1 MEQIIKRAGVDH
13 LDLIQRGKVTINS
26 ANLSQGML
34 TDDTVKFSISSN
46 SELDIKIN
54 DTVDV
59 LGNTYRINSL
69 PTFKKISNSSYAYEI
84 EAQGLM
90 YDLLR
95 CKFFNA
101 DATGFKTTTNF
112 PLIGNLEVFLTAIKN
127 NMSRFSV
134 LWEIGNFAETETKMM
149 TFGDDTCLS
158 ALQKICQEFKTDFWV
173 KSEGGKHK
181 IHTGQFGSTLPIEF
195 EYGKGKG
202 LYSLS
207 RSNVDNNGIV
217 NRLYVN
223 GGSQNIPA
231 GYRSFSDNL
240 KFSDAGYLEDT
251 ALIAEIGLKEGT
263 LDLPEIY
270 PKRTGKITALGSTKF
285 KFTDSTMDFDL
296 NAKNTDNSTKYLIA
310 GTTAKVH
317 FNTGNLAGYEF
328 EIKKGGYNTATKEF
342 EIIPFKNE
350 TGQKFPDE
358 AAAAFQFSI
367 NDEYVLLDIVMPNVY
382 ITNAEI
388 ELLAKG
394 TEQFNLNKVA
404 KVSYDLEVDPEYLK
418 TLATPISIGDYVRV
432 KDSALGIDK
441 VIRVQQI
448 TRNFITA
455 NAPTPYNYKI
465 TLADSYEINY
475 ASQMILDIKDIKN
488 VVNITNLGSINL
500 SQLGYKTTEELRNLV
515 FDTDGYFDAGNIKP
529 FSIQTNML
537 TVGAQSQQ
545 LSCSVVFSVN
555 DGGIV
560 NKVDS
565 KAGVLF
571 SQTFNKSWNIAA
583 LNTTIP
589 DNNFRYVYAK
599 CSKVGSSGTIFYTQS
614 QIKFDEDP
622 NDYYFLL
629 GILHTVTEGVRVLSI
644 TIGTTTINGGLIRT
658 GVISSLD
665 GLTTFNL
672 DTGEFKGKFTF
683 SNGTN
688 VQTAVE
694 NAQNTANGAVK
705 TVDVEYYLSNS
716 PTVLSGGDWV
726 TIAPT
731 WVNGKYMWSR
741 TKTTLVNGNTTY
753 TPSANGVCIAG
764 AEGTS
769 GAPGKGITSIT
780 ENYYLSTSKTMQIS
794 GEWTNTPPTWIP
806 NTYLWTR
813 STIVWNNPT
822 STTTTPPIVDSSWE
836 AINGMQ
842 IGGRN
847 LIAKT
852 NLELGGRDDN
862 GGLIS
867 TVEIIRTIKPI
878 AVEELGKYTLATY
891 NKGIGHWRYDILFI
905 HWTGYVMSKLT
916 VEKDAF
922 FEIPNGCTTIN
933 LNWYDDYKPLDLN
946 WVLENIKNKLE
957 KGNKATD
964 WTPAPEDIDSAI
976 AGANTNAANAAAQ
989 ATNALNTANKA
1000 AAVTNFMQ
1008 TTVDGNVV
1016 STGTLQVGS
1025 VTGANAGITGVVD
1038 DADPVRIWAGAL
1050 YANRKTAPWRIHES
1064 GFQRGNH
1071 QSGNKP
1077 LAFEWGVNAD
1087 GTPVIDF
1094 YHVTGFKTFTLDPN
1108 RGLIAVNYTPESWT
1122 YIWLLSI
1129 GQSSAT
1135 LNSATAETFLKTKI
1149 TEDYF
1154 YENPGIIGEVQV
1166 KSFFM
1171 SRDAATLYYDYQ
1183 NGTHPNNIQYAPI
1196 VGYKTTN
1203 GNRNANI
1210 PNGWYAMS
1218 FEYLGSYRQ
1227 PPNLSVSV
1235 QYALYY
1241 ILDGKVT
1248 KTQMVTLTLN

>member
-1 MEQIIKRAGVDH
+1 MGKVVIKRSGVDH
-13 LDLIQRGKVTINS
+13 LYLIQRGKVTVNS
-26 ANLSQGML
+26 ASLSQGML
-34 TDDTVKFSISSN
+34 TDDTVKFSVSSN
-46 SELDIKIN
+46 SKLDIKIN
-54 DTVDV
+54 DTLEVF
-59 LGNTYRINSL
+59 GNTYRINTL
-69 PTFKKISNSSYAYEI
+69 PTFKKISNSSYTYEI

-101 DATGFKTTTNF
+101 DAMGFKTTTNF
-112 PLIGNLEVFLTAIKN
+112 PLIGNLEVFLIAIKN

-134 LWEIGNFAETETKMM
+134 LWEIGTFAETETKMM

-270 PKRTGKITALGSTKF
+270 PKRTGKITALGGTKF
-285 KFTDSTMDFDL
+285 KFKDSTMDFDL
-296 NAKNTDNSTKYLIA
+296 NEKNPDGSTKFLIA

-328 EIKKGGYNTATKEF
+328 EIKKGGYNHATKEF

-350 TGQKFPDE
+350 TGQKFPNE
-358 AAAAFQFSI
+358 TALAFQFSI
-367 NDEYVLLDIVMPNVY
+367 NDEYVLLDIVMPPTY
-382 ITNAEI
+382 ITNAET

-394 TEQFNLNKVA
+394 AEQFALNKTA
-404 KVSYDLEVDPEYLK
+404 KVTYDLEVDPEYLK

-432 KDSALGIDK
+432 KDTDLGIDK

-455 NAPTPYNYKI
+455 NKPTPYNYKI

-488 VVNITNLGSINL
+488 VVSITNLGNINL

-589 DNNFRYVYAK
+589 DNNFRYVYSK

-694 NAQNTANGAVK
+694 NAQNTAN
-705 TVDVEYYLSNS
+705 
-716 PTVLSGGDWV
+716 
-726 TIAPT
+726 
-731 WVNGKYMWSR
+731 
-741 TKTTLVNGNTTY
+741 
-753 TPSANGVCIAG
+753 
-764 AEGTS
+764 
-769 GAPGKGITSIT
+769 
-780 ENYYLSTSKTMQIS
+780 
-794 GEWTNTPPTWIP
+794 
-806 NTYLWTR
+806 
-813 STIVWNNPT
+813 
-822 STTTTPPIVDSSWE
+822 
-836 AINGMQ
+836 
-842 IGGRN
+842 
-847 LIAKT
+847 
-852 NLELGGRDDN
+852 
-862 GGLIS
+862 
-867 TVEIIRTIKPI
+867 
-878 AVEELGKYTLATY
+878 ATA
-891 NKGIGHWRYDILFI
+891 
-905 HWTGYVMSKLT
+905 S
-916 VEKDAF
+916 
-922 FEIPNGCTTIN
+922 
-933 LNWYDDYKPLDLN
+933 
-946 WVLENIKNKLE
+946 
-957 KGNKATD
+957 
-964 WTPAPEDIDSAI
+964 
-976 AGANTNAANAAAQ
+976 
-989 ATNALNTANKA
+989 
-1000 AAVTNFMQ
+1000 VTNFLQ

-1016 STGTLQVGS
+1016 STGTLQVGNA
-1025 VTGANAGITGVVD
+1025 TGANAGITGVVD
-1038 DADPVRIWAGAL
+1038 RGGKSVRIWAGAT
-1050 YANRKTAPWRIHES
+1050 YAGKNTANWLMRDDGVEEQWFNGILVR
-1064 GFQRGNH
+1064 QRGVINGAYVETWFNLNGQIGKKITFSTDGKILEEWYNEGVLVYQIGQNGIYYVAEIPESFNYKGLVNCNTNLI
-1071 QSGNKP
+1071 QSNLEFLEAPIRQMMYQKTNDPRRFELHANKNSYLYNAGQNVYSEGNKQY
-1077 LAFEWGVNAD
+1077 D
-1087 GTPVIDF
+1087 
-1094 YHVTGFKTFTLDPN
+1094 GFK
-1108 RGLIAVNYTPESWT
+1108 
-1122 YIWLLSI
+1122 
-1129 GQSSAT
+1129 
-1135 LNSATAETFLKTKI
+1135 NSKSKTD
-1149 TEDYF
+1149 T
-1154 YENPGIIGEVQV
+1154 V
-1166 KSFFM
+1166 
-1171 SRDAATLYYDYQ
+1171 A
-1183 NGTHPNNIQYAPI
+1183 
-1196 VGYKTTN
+1196 
-1203 GNRNANI
+1203 
-1210 PNGWYAMS
+1210 NGWYAY
-1218 FEYLGSYRQ
+1218 EILGFMLEDGVDSTRRFA
-1227 PPNLSVSV
+1227 NVFRTE
-1235 QYALYY
+1235 
-1241 ILDGKVT
+1241 DGKIVQNGIVAVET
-1248 KTQMVTLTLN
+1248 NGYTFNQF